1 MFMTVGPP
9 FGSRRPLAKLLLSAR
24 FVTSR
29 TALKRQIHLKTYTNN
44 NRIKCDDEFASLK
57 EWASMNVDF
66 WKDKYPAGIA
76 ADINPDEYQNIQ
88 AVLKQSCQRFA
99 DKPAFSNL
107 GKTITYGE
115 LYELSGAFAA
125 YLQQHTD
132 LKPGDRI
139 AVQLPNVL
147 QYPIAVFG
155 AIRAG
160 LIVVNTNPLYTARE
174 MEHQFNDSGATAL
187 VCLANMAHLAEKVV
201 PKTAVKHVIVTEVG
215 DLLPPLKRLLINSVI
230 KYVKKM
236 VPAYHLPQ
244 AVKFNDVLAKGHGRA
259 VNDASPVSSDVAV
272 LQYTGGT
279 TGVAKGAMLTHRNLV
294 ANMLQC
300 KALMG
305 SNLNEGSEI
314 LITPLPLYHIYAFTF
329 HCMAM
334 MLIGNHN
341 ILISNPRDLPSMVK
355 ELSKW
360 KFSGFVG
367 LNTLFV
373 ALCNNEGF
381 RKLDF
386 SALKVTLSG
395 GMALQLAAAE
405 RWKAVTGCN
414 ICEGYGM
421 TETSP
426 VATVNPIQKIQIG
439 TIGIPMPSTLCKVI
453 TDDGVEL
460 ALGEVGELCV
470 KGPQVMKGYWQREDA
485 TAEILD
491 REGWLKT
498 GDIAIIQ
505 PDGYLRIVDRKKDMI
520 LVSGF
525 NVYPNE
531 LEDVLTTLPGVL
543 QCAAI
548 GVPDE
553 KSGEHIKLFIV
564 VKPGATLTKEQVME
578 HMRANVTGYK
588 VPKAVEFRDVLPT
601 TNVGKILRRELR
613 DEELKKLGLKK

>member
-1 MFMTVGPP
+1 M
-9 FGSRRPLAKLLLSAR
+9 
-24 FVTSR
+24 
-29 TALKRQIHLKTYTNN
+29 IEH
-44 NRIKCDDEFASLK
+44 
-57 EWASMNVDF
+57 F

-76 ADINPDEYQNIQ
+76 AQINPDEFPNIL
-88 AVLKQSCQRFA
+88 AVLKESCQRFA
-99 DKPAFSNL
+99 DKPAYSNL
-107 GKTITYGE
+107 GKTLTYGE
-115 LYELSGAFAA
+115 LYALSGAFAA

-139 AVQLPNVL
+139 AVQLPNLL
-147 QYPIAVFG
+147 QYPVAVFG
-155 AIRAG
+155 AMRAG

-174 MEHQFNDSGATAL
+174 LEHQFNDSGAKAL

-201 PKTAVKHVIVTEVG
+201 PRTQVRHVIVTEVA
-215 DLLPPLKRLLINSVI
+215 DLLAPLKRLVVNSVI

-236 VPAYHLPQ
+236 VPAYHLPK
-244 AVKFNDVLAKGHGRA
+244 AVRFNDALSKGKDATLAE
-259 VNDASPVSSDVAV
+259 ASPKAGDVAV

-300 KALMG
+300 RSLMG
-305 SNLNEGSEI
+305 ANLKEGCEI

-341 ILISNPRDLPSMVK
+341 VLISNPRDLPAMVK
-355 ELSKW
+355 ELSRW

-373 ALCNNEGF
+373 ALCNNEAF

-386 SALKVTLSG
+386 SSLKITLSG
-395 GMALQLAAAE
+395 GMALQMSVAE
-405 RWKAVTGCN
+405 RWKAVTGCS

-426 VATVNPIQKIQIG
+426 VATVNPAERNQVG
-439 TIGIPMPSTLCKVI
+439 TIGIPVPSTVCKI
-453 TDDGVEL
+453 IDDSGNEL

-470 KGPQVMKGYWQREDA
+470 KGPQVMKGYWQREEA

-491 REGWLKT
+491 SEGWLKT
-498 GDIAIIQ
+498 GDIALIQ
-505 PDGYLRIVDRKKDMI
+505 PDGYMRIVDRKKDMI

-531 LEDVLTTLPGVL
+531 LEDVLAGLPGVV

-553 KSGEHIKLFIV
+553 KSGEVIKLFIV
-564 VKPGATLTKEQVME
+564 VKPGMTLTKEQVME

-588 VPKAVEFRDVLPT
+588 VPRHIEFRDALPI

-613 DEELKKLGLKK
+613 DEEMKKLGLKKIA

>member
-1 MFMTVGPP
+1 M
-9 FGSRRPLAKLLLSAR
+9 
-24 FVTSR
+24 
-29 TALKRQIHLKTYTNN
+29 IDH
-44 NRIKCDDEFASLK
+44 
-57 EWASMNVDF
+57 F

-76 ADINPDEYQNIQ
+76 AQIDPDEFPNIQ

-107 GKTITYGE
+107 GKTLTYGE
-115 LYELSGAFAA
+115 LYTLSGAFAA
-125 YLQQHTD
+125 WLQQHTD

-147 QYPIAVFG
+147 QYPVAVFG
-155 AIRAG
+155 AMRAG

-174 MEHQFNDSGATAL
+174 MEHQFKDSGAKAL

-201 PKTAVKHVIVTEVG
+201 PKTHVKHIIVTEVA

-236 VPAYHLPQ
+236 VPAYHLPS
-244 AVKFNDVLAKGHGRA
+244 AVRFNDALALGKGQ
-259 VNDASPVSSDVAV
+259 PVTEANPQADDVAV

-300 KALMG
+300 RALMG
-305 SNLNEGSEI
+305 SNLQEGCEI

-341 ILISNPRDLPSMVK
+341 VLISNPRDLSAMVK
-355 ELSKW
+355 ELGKW
-360 KFSGFVG
+360 KFTGFVG

-373 ALCNNEGF
+373 ALCNSDAF
-381 RKLDF
+381 RALDF
-386 SALKVTLSG
+386 SALKITLSG
-395 GMALQLAAAE
+395 GMALQLSVAE
-405 RWKAVTGCN
+405 RWRTVTGCA

-426 VATVNPIQKIQIG
+426 VAAVNPAQANQVG
-439 TIGIPMPSTLCKVI
+439 TIGIPVPSTLCKIV
-453 TDDGVEL
+453 DDAGNEL
-460 ALGEVGELCV
+460 PLGEVGELCV
-470 KGPQVMKGYWQREDA
+470 KGPQVMKGYWQREEA

-491 REGWLKT
+491 SDGWLKT
-498 GDIAIIQ
+498 GDIALIQ
-505 PDGYLRIVDRKKDMI
+505 PDGYMRIVDRKKDMI

-531 LEDVLTTLPGVL
+531 LEDVLAAVPGVS

-548 GVPDE
+548 GIPDE
-553 KSGEHIKLFIV
+553 KSGELIKVFVV
-564 VKPGATLTKEQVME
+564 VKPGMTVTKEQVME
-578 HMRANVTGYK
+578 HMRANLTGYK
-588 VPKAVEFRDVLPT
+588 VPRQVEFRDTLPT

-613 DEELKKLGLKK
+613 DEELKKLNLKKSA

>member
-1 MFMTVGPP
+1 MIG
-9 FGSRRPLAKLLLSAR
+9 
-24 FVTSR
+24 
-29 TALKRQIHLKTYTNN
+29 N
-44 NRIKCDDEFASLK
+44 
-57 EWASMNVDF
+57 F
-66 WKDKYPAGIA
+66 WKDKYPSGIA
-76 ADINPDEYQNIQ
+76 AEINPDEYPNIQ
-88 AVLKQSCQRFA
+88 SVLKLSCERFA
-99 DKPAFSNL
+99 SKPAFSNL
-107 GKTITYGE
+107 GKTLTYGE
-115 LYELSGAFAA
+115 MYELSGAFAA
-125 YLQQHTD
+125 WLQQHTD
-132 LKPGDRI
+132 LQPGDRI

-147 QYPIAVFG
+147 QYPVAVFG

-174 MEHQFNDSGATAL
+174 MEHQFNDSGAKAL

-201 PKTAVKHVIVTEVG
+201 PKTQVKHVIVTEVA

-244 AVKFNDVLAKGHGRA
+244 AVKFNDVLAKGRGKA
-259 VNDASPVSSDVAV
+259 VKEANPGSGDVAV

-279 TGVAKGAMLTHRNLV
+279 TGVAKGAMLTHRNLL
-294 ANMLQC
+294 ANMLQS

-305 SNLNEGSEI
+305 SNLHEGCEI

-329 HCMAM
+329 HCMSM
-334 MLIGNHN
+334 MLMGNHN

-373 ALCNNEGF
+373 ALCNDANF
-381 RKLDF
+381 RNLDF

-395 GMALQLAAAE
+395 GMALQQAAAE
-405 RWKAVTGCN
+405 RWKQVTGCG

-426 VATVNPIQKIQIG
+426 VATVNPMETNQMG
-439 TIGIPMPSTLCKVI
+439 TIGIPVPSTLCKVI
-453 TDDGVEL
+453 DDAGNEL
-460 ALGEVGELCV
+460 ALGEIGELCI
-470 KGPQVMKGYWQREDA
+470 KGPQVMKGYWQRPEA
-485 TAEILD
+485 TDEILD
-491 REGWLKT
+491 ADGWLKT
-498 GDIAIIQ
+498 GDIALIQ
-505 PDGYLRIVDRKKDMI
+505 PDGFMRIVDRKKDMI
-520 LVSGF
+520 LISGF

-531 LEDVLTTLPGVL
+531 LEDVLATLPGVL

-553 KSGEHIKLFIV
+553 KSGEAIKVFVV
-564 VKPGATLTKEQVME
+564 VKPGLTLTKDQVKD
-578 HMRANVTGYK
+578 HMRANLTAYK
-588 VPKAVEFRDVLPT
+588 VPRSIEFRDSLPT

>member
-1 MFMTVGPP
+1 
-9 FGSRRPLAKLLLSAR
+9 
-24 FVTSR
+24 
-29 TALKRQIHLKTYTNN
+29 
-44 NRIKCDDEFASLK
+44 
-57 EWASMNVDF
+57 
-66 WKDKYPAGIA
+66 
-76 ADINPDEYQNIQ
+76 
-88 AVLKQSCQRFA
+88 
-99 DKPAFSNL
+99 
-107 GKTITYGE
+107 
-115 LYELSGAFAA
+115 LSGAFAA
-125 YLQQHTD
+125 WIQQHTD
-132 LKPGDRI
+132 LQPGDRI

-174 MEHQFNDSGATAL
+174 MEHQFNDSGAKAL

-201 PKTAVKHVIVTEVG
+201 PKTHIQQVIVTEVA
-215 DLLPPLKRLLINSVI
+215 DMLSPLKRLVINSVI

-236 VPAYHLPQ
+236 VPAYHLPH
-244 AVKFNDVLAKGHGRA
+244 AIRFNEVLGKGRGQ
-259 VNDASPVSSDVAV
+259 PVTEVAPGSSDVAV

-279 TGVAKGAMLTHRNLV
+279 TGIAKGAMLTHRNLI

-300 KALMG
+300 RALMA
-305 SNLNEGSEI
+305 SNLDEGCEI

-334 MLIGNHN
+334 MLLGNHN
-341 ILISNPRDLPSMVK
+341 ILISNPRDLPAMVK

-373 ALCNNEGF
+373 ALCNNENF
-381 RKLDF
+381 RNLDF

-395 GMALQLAAAE
+395 GMALQQAAAE
-405 RWKAVTGCN
+405 RWKQVTDCP

-426 VATVNPIQKIQIG
+426 VATVNPSQYIQMG
-439 TIGIPMPSTLCKVI
+439 TIGIPVPSTLCKVI
-453 TDDGVEL
+453 DDAGNEL
-460 ALGEVGELCV
+460 AFGETGELCI
-470 KGPQVMKGYWQREDA
+470 KGPQVMKGYWQRQDA
-485 TAEILD
+485 TDEMIGSD
-491 REGWLKT
+491 GWLKT

-505 PDGYLRIVDRKKDMI
+505 PDGYIRIVDRKKDMI
-520 LVSGF
+520 LISGF

-531 LEDVLTTLPGVL
+531 LEDVLATLPGVL

-553 KSGEHIKLFIV
+553 KSGESIKVFV
-564 VKPGATLTKEQVME
+564 VAKPGVTLTKDKVME
-578 HMRANVTGYK
+578 HMRANLTGYK
-588 VPKAVEFRDVLPT
+588 VPRSVEFRDILPT

-613 DEELKKLGLKK
+613 DEELKKLGVKK

>member
-1 MFMTVGPP
+1 M
-9 FGSRRPLAKLLLSAR
+9 
-24 FVTSR
+24 
-29 TALKRQIHLKTYTNN
+29 IEN
-44 NRIKCDDEFASLK
+44 
-57 EWASMNVDF
+57 F
-66 WKDKYPAGIA
+66 WKDKYPSGIA
-76 ADINPDEYQNIQ
+76 ADINPDEYPNIQ
-88 AVLKQSCQRFA
+88 AVLKQSCERFA
-99 DKPAFSNL
+99 NKPAFSNL
-107 GKTITYGE
+107 GKTLTYGE

-125 YLQQHTD
+125 YLQQHTN
-132 LKPGDRI
+132 LQPGDRI
-139 AVQLPNVL
+139 AVQLPNLL

-174 MEHQFNDSGATAL
+174 MEHQFNDSGAKAL

-201 PKTAVKHVIVTEVG
+201 PKTEVQYVIVTEVA
-215 DLLPPLKRLLINSVI
+215 DMLSPLKRLLINSVI

-236 VPAYHLPQ
+236 VPAYHLPK
-244 AVKFNDVLAKGHGRA
+244 AIKFNDVLSKGHGQP
-259 VNDASPVSSDVAV
+259 VKDASPVSSDVAV

-279 TGVAKGAMLTHRNLV
+279 TGVAKGAMLTHRNLI

-305 SNLNEGSEI
+305 SNLHEGCEI

-329 HCMAM
+329 HCMSM

-341 ILISNPRDLPSMVK
+341 ILISNPRDLPAMVK

-373 ALCNNEGF
+373 ALCNNEAF

-386 SALKVTLSG
+386 SGLKVTLSG

-405 RWKAVTGCN
+405 RWEAVTGCA

-426 VATVNPIQKIQIG
+426 VATVNPIQKIQVG
-439 TIGIPMPSTLCKVI
+439 TIGIPVPSTLCRVI
-453 TDDGVEL
+453 DDGGNEL
-460 ALGEVGELCV
+460 PLGEVGELCV
-470 KGPQVMKGYWQREDA
+470 KGPQVMKGYWHNQEATDEMLDA
-485 TAEILD
+485 
-491 REGWLKT
+491 EGWLKT

-520 LVSGF
+520 LISGF

-531 LEDVLTTLPGVL
+531 LEDVLVMLPGVL

-548 GVPDE
+548 GIPDE
-553 KSGEHIKLFIV
+553 KSGEAIKLFIV
-564 VKPGATLTKEQVME
+564 VKPGVTLTKDQVME

-588 VPKAVEFRDVLPT
+588 VPKSVEFRDALPT

>member
-1 MFMTVGPP
+1 M
-9 FGSRRPLAKLLLSAR
+9 
-24 FVTSR
+24 
-29 TALKRQIHLKTYTNN
+29 IEH
-44 NRIKCDDEFASLK
+44 
-57 EWASMNVDF
+57 F
-66 WKDKYPAGIA
+66 WKDKYPAGIT
-76 ADINPDEYQNIQ
+76 ADINPDEFPNIQ
-88 AVLKQSCQRFA
+88 AVLKQSCHRFA

-107 GKTITYGE
+107 GKTLTYGE
-115 LYELSGAFAA
+115 LYTLSGAFAA
-125 YLQQHTD
+125 WLQQHTD
-132 LKPGDRI
+132 LQPGDRI

-147 QYPIAVFG
+147 QYPVAVFG
-155 AIRAG
+155 AMRAG

-174 MEHQFNDSGATAL
+174 LEHQFNDSGAKAL

-201 PKTAVKHVIVTEVG
+201 PKTQVRHVIVTEVA
-215 DLLPPLKRLLINSVI
+215 DLLPPLKRLLINSVV

-236 VPAYHLPQ
+236 VPAYNLPK
-244 AVKFNDVLAKGHGRA
+244 AVRFNDALALGKGGA
-259 VNDASPVSSDVAV
+259 VTEANPQPNDVAV

-300 KALMG
+300 RALMG
-305 SNLNEGSEI
+305 ANLHEGCEI

-341 ILISNPRDLPSMVK
+341 VLISNPRDLPAMVK

-373 ALCNNEGF
+373 ALCNSEAF
-381 RKLDF
+381 RALDF
-386 SALKVTLSG
+386 SALKITLSG
-395 GMALQLAAAE
+395 GMALQLSVAE
-405 RWKAVTGCN
+405 RWKAVTGCA

-426 VATVNPIQKIQIG
+426 VAAVNPAEANQVG
-439 TIGIPMPSTLCKVI
+439 TIGIPVPSTLCKVI
-453 TDDGVEL
+453 DDAGQEL
-460 ALGEVGELCV
+460 PLGEVGELCI
-470 KGPQVMKGYWQREDA
+470 KGPQVMKGYWQRDEA

-491 REGWLKT
+491 SNGWLKT
-498 GDIAIIQ
+498 GDIALIQ
-505 PDGYLRIVDRKKDMI
+505 PDGYMRIVDRKKDMI

-531 LEDVLTTLPGVL
+531 LEDVLATLPGVL

-553 KSGEHIKLFIV
+553 KTGELIKVFIV
-564 VKPGATLTKEQVME
+564 VKPGMTLTKEQVME

-588 VPKAVEFRDVLPT
+588 VPKAIEFRDALPT

-613 DEELKKLGLKK
+613 DEELKKQGLKKIA

>member
-1 MFMTVGPP
+1 M
-9 FGSRRPLAKLLLSAR
+9 LE
-24 FVTSR
+24 
-29 TALKRQIHLKTYTNN
+29 N
-44 NRIKCDDEFASLK
+44 
-57 EWASMNVDF
+57 F
-66 WKDKYPAGIA
+66 WKDKYPTGIA
-76 ADINPDEYQNIQ
+76 ADIDPDQYPNVQ
-88 AVLKQSCQRFA
+88 AVLKQSCERFA
-99 DKPAFSNL
+99 NKPAFSNL
-107 GKTITYGE
+107 GKTLTYGE
-115 LYELSGAFAA
+115 MYTLSGAFAA

-132 LKPGDRI
+132 LQPGDRI

-147 QYPIAVFG
+147 QYPVAVFG

-174 MEHQFNDSGATAL
+174 MEHQFNDSGAKAL

-201 PKTAVKHVIVTEVG
+201 PKTGVKHIIVTEVA
-215 DLLPPLKRLLINSVI
+215 DLLPPLKRLLVNSVI

-236 VPAYHLPQ
+236 VPPFHLPK
-244 AVKFNDVLAKGHGRA
+244 AVKFNDVLAKGHGQP
-259 VNDASPVSSDVAV
+259 VQDVSPNGNDVAV

-279 TGVAKGAMLTHRNLV
+279 TGVAKGAMLTHRNLI

-300 KALMG
+300 RALMAA
-305 SNLNEGSEI
+305 NLNEGTEI

-334 MLIGNHN
+334 MLSGNHN
-341 ILISNPRDLPSMVK
+341 VLISNPRDLSAMVK

-373 ALCNNEGF
+373 ALCNNADF
-381 RKLDF
+381 RHLDF
-386 SALKVTLSG
+386 SSLKLTLSG
-395 GMALQLAAAE
+395 GMALQTAAAE
-405 RWKAVTGCN
+405 RWKEVTGCS

-426 VATVNPIQKIQIG
+426 VASVNPFQKIQMG
-439 TIGIPMPSTLCKVI
+439 TIGIPVPSTLCKTI
-453 TDDGVEL
+453 NDAGEEL
-460 ALGEVGELCV
+460 PLGEVGELCI
-470 KGPQVMKGYWQREDA
+470 KGPQVMKGYWQRQDA
-485 TAEILD
+485 TDEMLD
-491 REGWLKT
+491 ADGWLKT

-505 PDGYLRIVDRKKDMI
+505 PDGYMRIVDRKKDMI

-531 LEDVLTTLPGVL
+531 LEDVLATLPGVL

-548 GVPDE
+548 GIPDE
-553 KSGEHIKLFIV
+553 KSGEAIKLFV
-564 VKPGATLTKEQVME
+564 VCKPGTTLSKDQVME
-578 HMRANVTGYK
+578 HMRANVTAYK
-588 VPKAVEFRDVLPT
+588 VPRSVEFRDALPT

-613 DEELKKLGLKK
+613 DEELKKLALKKPA

>member
-1 MFMTVGPP
+1 M
-9 FGSRRPLAKLLLSAR
+9 
-24 FVTSR
+24 
-29 TALKRQIHLKTYTNN
+29 IEN
-44 NRIKCDDEFASLK
+44 
-57 EWASMNVDF
+57 F
-66 WKDKYPAGIA
+66 WKDKYPAGITA
-76 ADINPDEYQNIQ
+76 QINPDEFPNIQ

-107 GKTITYGE
+107 GKTLTYGE
-115 LYELSGAFAA
+115 LYRLSGAFAA
-125 YLQQHTD
+125 WLQQHTD

-147 QYPIAVFG
+147 QYPVAVFG
-155 AIRAG
+155 AMRAG
-160 LIVVNTNPLYTARE
+160 LIVVNTNPLYTVRE
-174 MEHQFNDSGATAL
+174 MEHQFNDSGAKAL

-201 PKTAVKHVIVTEVG
+201 PRTQVKHVIVTEVA
-215 DLLPPLKRLLINSVI
+215 DLLPPLKRLLINSVV

-236 VPAYHLPQ
+236 VPAYNLPG
-244 AVKFNDVLAKGHGRA
+244 AVRFNDALALGKGGA
-259 VNDASPVSSDVAV
+259 VTEANPQPNDVAV

-300 KALMG
+300 RALMG
-305 SNLNEGSEI
+305 SNLQEGCEI

-341 ILISNPRDLPSMVK
+341 VLISNPRDLSAMVK
-355 ELSKW
+355 ELGKW

-373 ALCNNEGF
+373 ALCNNDAF
-381 RKLDF
+381 RALDF
-386 SALKVTLSG
+386 SALKITLSG
-395 GMALQLAAAE
+395 GMALQLSVAE
-405 RWKAVTGCN
+405 RWKAVTGCA

-426 VATVNPIQKIQIG
+426 VAAVNPTEANQIG
-439 TIGIPMPSTLCKVI
+439 TIGIPVPSTLCKI
-453 TDDGVEL
+453 IDDSGREL
-460 ALGEVGELCV
+460 GLGEVGELCV
-470 KGPQVMKGYWQREDA
+470 KGPQVMKGYWQREEA

-491 REGWLKT
+491 QDGWLKT
-498 GDIAIIQ
+498 GDIAVIQ
-505 PDGYLRIVDRKKDMI
+505 PDGYMRIVDRKKDMI

-531 LEDVLTTLPGVL
+531 LEDVLAGLPGVL

-553 KSGEHIKLFIV
+553 KSGEVIKVFIV
-564 VKPGATLTKEQVME
+564 VKPGMTLTKEQVME

-588 VPKAVEFRDVLPT
+588 VPRCIEFRDALPT

-613 DEELKKLGLKK
+613 DEELKKQGLKKIA

>member
-1 MFMTVGPP
+1 M
-9 FGSRRPLAKLLLSAR
+9 
-24 FVTSR
+24 
-29 TALKRQIHLKTYTNN
+29 IDH
-44 NRIKCDDEFASLK
+44 
-57 EWASMNVDF
+57 F

-76 ADINPDEYQNIQ
+76 AQIDPDEFPNIQ

-107 GKTITYGE
+107 GKTLTYGE
-115 LYELSGAFAA
+115 LYTLSGAFAA
-125 YLQQHTD
+125 WLQQHTD

-147 QYPIAVFG
+147 QYPAAVFG
-155 AIRAG
+155 AMRAG

-174 MEHQFNDSGATAL
+174 MEHQFKDSGAKAL

-201 PKTAVKHVIVTEVG
+201 PKTQVKHIIVTEVA

-236 VPAYHLPQ
+236 VPAYHLPS
-244 AVKFNDVLAKGHGRA
+244 AVRFNDALALGKGQ
-259 VNDASPVSSDVAV
+259 PVTEANPQADDVAV

-300 KALMG
+300 RALMG
-305 SNLNEGSEI
+305 SNLQEGCEI

-341 ILISNPRDLPSMVK
+341 VLISNPRDLSAMVK
-355 ELSKW
+355 ELGKW
-360 KFSGFVG
+360 KFTGFVG

-373 ALCNNEGF
+373 ALCNSDAF
-381 RKLDF
+381 RALDF
-386 SALKVTLSG
+386 SALKITLSG
-395 GMALQLAAAE
+395 GMALQLSVAE
-405 RWKAVTGCN
+405 RWRTVTGCA

-426 VATVNPIQKIQIG
+426 VAAVNPAQANQVG
-439 TIGIPMPSTLCKVI
+439 TIGIPVPSTLCKIV
-453 TDDGVEL
+453 DDAGNEL
-460 ALGEVGELCV
+460 PLGEVGELCV
-470 KGPQVMKGYWQREDA
+470 KGPQVMKGYWQREEA

-491 REGWLKT
+491 SDGWLKT
-498 GDIAIIQ
+498 GDIALIQ
-505 PDGYLRIVDRKKDMI
+505 PDGYMRIVDRKKDMI

-531 LEDVLTTLPGVL
+531 LEDVLAAVPGVS

-548 GVPDE
+548 GIPDE
-553 KSGEHIKLFIV
+553 KSGELIKVFVV
-564 VKPGATLTKEQVME
+564 VKPGMTVTKEQVME
-578 HMRANVTGYK
+578 HMRANLTGYK
-588 VPKAVEFRDVLPT
+588 VPRQVEFRDTLPT

-613 DEELKKLGLKK
+613 DEELKKLNLKKSA

>member
-1 MFMTVGPP
+1 
-9 FGSRRPLAKLLLSAR
+9 
-24 FVTSR
+24 
-29 TALKRQIHLKTYTNN
+29 
-44 NRIKCDDEFASLK
+44 
-57 EWASMNVDF
+57 MNENF
-66 WKDKYPAGIA
+66 WKDKYPSGIPV
-76 ADINPDEYQNIQ
+76 DINPDEYPNVQ
-88 AVLKQSCQRFA
+88 AVLKQSCERFA

-107 GKTITYGE
+107 GKTLTYGE

-125 YLQQHTD
+125 WIQQYTD
-132 LKPGDRI
+132 LQPGDRI
-139 AVQLPNVL
+139 AVQLPNLL

-174 MEHQFNDSGATAL
+174 MEHQFNDSGAKAL

-201 PKTAVKHVIVTEVG
+201 PKTQVKTVIITEVA
-215 DLLPPLKRLLINSVI
+215 DLLSPLKRLLINSVV

-244 AVKFNDVLAKGHGRA
+244 AIKFNDILAKGRGQ
-259 VNDASPVSSDVAV
+259 PVTEVTPAAADVAV

-279 TGVAKGAMLTHRNLV
+279 TGIAKGAMLTHRNLI

-300 KALMG
+300 RALMA
-305 SNLNEGSEI
+305 SNLNEGCEI
-314 LITPLPLYHIYAFTF
+314 LITPLPLYHIYAFTY

-334 MLIGNHN
+334 MLLGNHN
-341 ILISNPRDLPSMVK
+341 VLISNPRDLPAMVK

-360 KFSGFVG
+360 KFTGFVG

-381 RKLDF
+381 RNLDF

-395 GMALQLAAAE
+395 GMALQQAAAE
-405 RWKAVTGCN
+405 RWKQVTDCP

-426 VATVNPIQKIQIG
+426 VATVNPIQNIQMG
-439 TIGIPMPSTLCKVI
+439 TIGIPVPSTLCKVI
-453 TDDGVEL
+453 DDAGNEV
-460 ALGEVGELCV
+460 AFGERGELCV
-470 KGPQVMKGYWQREDA
+470 KGPQVMKGYWQRQDA
-485 TAEILD
+485 TDEMLD
-491 REGWLKT
+491 ADGWLKT

-505 PDGYLRIVDRKKDMI
+505 PDGYIRIVDRKKDMI
-520 LVSGF
+520 LISGF

-531 LEDVLTTLPGVL
+531 LEDVLATLPGVL

-548 GVPDE
+548 GIPDE
-553 KSGEHIKLFIV
+553 KSGESIKVFV
-564 VKPGATLTKEQVME
+564 VAKPGVTLTKDKVME
-578 HMRANVTGYK
+578 HMRANLTGYK
-588 VPKAVEFRDVLPT
+588 VPRSVEFRDVLPT

-613 DEELKKLGLKK
+613 DEEMKKLGVKK

>member
-1 MFMTVGPP
+1 M
-9 FGSRRPLAKLLLSAR
+9 
-24 FVTSR
+24 
-29 TALKRQIHLKTYTNN
+29 IEN
-44 NRIKCDDEFASLK
+44 
-57 EWASMNVDF
+57 F
-66 WKDKYPAGIA
+66 WKDKYPSGIA
-76 ADINPDEYQNIQ
+76 ADINPDEYPNIQ
-88 AVLKQSCQRFA
+88 AVLKQSCERFA
-99 DKPAFSNL
+99 NKPAFSNL
-107 GKTITYGE
+107 GKTLTYGE

-125 YLQQHTD
+125 YLQQHTN
-132 LKPGDRI
+132 LQPGDRI
-139 AVQLPNVL
+139 AVQLPNLL

-174 MEHQFNDSGATAL
+174 MEHQFNDSGAKAL

-201 PKTAVKHVIVTEVG
+201 PKTEVQYVIVTEVA
-215 DLLPPLKRLLINSVI
+215 DMLSPLKRLLINSVI

-236 VPAYHLPQ
+236 VPAYHLPK
-244 AVKFNDVLAKGHGRA
+244 AIKFNDVLSKGHGQP
-259 VNDASPVSSDVAV
+259 VKDASPVSSDVAV

-279 TGVAKGAMLTHRNLV
+279 TGVAKGAMLTHRNLI

-305 SNLNEGSEI
+305 SNLHEGCEI

-329 HCMAM
+329 HCMSM

-341 ILISNPRDLPSMVK
+341 ILISNPRDLPAMVK

-373 ALCNNEGF
+373 ALCNNEAF

-386 SALKVTLSG
+386 SGLKVTLSG

-405 RWKAVTGCN
+405 RWEAVTGCA

-426 VATVNPIQKIQIG
+426 VATVNPIQKIQVG
-439 TIGIPMPSTLCKVI
+439 TIGSPVPSTLCRVI
-453 TDDGVEL
+453 DDGGNEL
-460 ALGEVGELCV
+460 PLGEVGELCV
-470 KGPQVMKGYWQREDA
+470 KGPQVMKGYWHNQEATDEMLDA
-485 TAEILD
+485 
-491 REGWLKT
+491 EGWLKT

-520 LVSGF
+520 LISGF

-531 LEDVLTTLPGVL
+531 LEDVLVMLPGVL

-548 GVPDE
+548 GIPDE
-553 KSGEHIKLFIV
+553 KSGEAIKLFIV
-564 VKPGATLTKEQVME
+564 VKPGVTLTKDQVME

-588 VPKAVEFRDVLPT
+588 VPKSVEFRDALPT